1 MTAMKWRRG
10 FVCIYGMIFVTLLG
24 ACAPGPEDFIDDLS
38 GSQDE
43 REAAAQE
50 LLLAKEKAVGP
61 LLAALADPEKGQAQA
76 ALVEILVSLMMRVE
90 DARIATALTGLLDG
104 GSDADLK
111 ARIIRLVGMHRRTQ
125 LLDAVIK
132 GLSDPEAR
140 VRLQA
145 LIAID
150 SFAGKMHPEQEV
162 EIDLMARKL
171 LTDESLPVRREAM
184 IRVASQVD
192 ALLDKANQ
200 AALAARLAEAESLF
214 VAALEIDPSSQRAHY
229 RLARFMYDNDSAE
242 RGIDSLRAHG
252 LLLDVPL
259 LPQAP
264 ALDGRLDEAAWSHA
278 ARADGAYQFS
288 FSHTAATPSDH
299 ASHFFIGRTARSLWI
314 GFYGEDADP
323 QDLVAKVTPDM
334 QDEADSYEGGPVG
347 DASIWTDDIIELFI
361 DTNFDHSSYAHIGI
375 NSLGVTVDEWIARSR
390 QEAFESGDFSADFS
404 DEAWRANDALAVN
417 VGADHWSIEYR
428 IDFDDS
434 NIPAPAPGTIWGFN
448 LIRVY
453 RGEEYNQWVRTY
465 SGGHSPDDF
474 GVLLFQ

>member
-10 FVCIYGMIFVTLLG
+10 FVCTYGMILVNLLG
-24 ACAPGPEDFIDDLS
+24 ACAPGPEDLIDDLS

-61 LLAALADPEKGQAQA
+61 LLAALADPEKKQAQA

-90 DARIATALTGLLDG
+90 DARIAAALTGLLDG
-104 GSDADLK
+104 GSDADLR
-111 ARIIRLVGMHRRTQ
+111 ARLLRLVGMHRRTQ
-125 LLDAVIK
+125 LLDAVIE
-132 GLSDPEAR
+132 GLSDPSAS
-140 VRLQA
+140 VRLEA

-150 SFAGKMHPEQEV
+150 GFAGKRQPEQEAEV
-162 EIDLMARKL
+162 DLMARKL
-171 LTDESLPVRREAM
+171 LRDESLPVAREAM

-214 VAALEIDPSSQRAHY
+214 VAALEMDLSSQRAQY
-229 RLARFMYDNDSAE
+229 RLSRFIYDNDSE

-259 LPQAP
+259 LPQTP
-264 ALDGRLDEAAWSHA
+264 TLDGRLDDDVWSRA
-278 ARADGAYQFS
+278 ARADGTYQFS

-314 GFYGEDADP
+314 GFYGEDSEP

-334 QDEADSYEGGPVG
+334 QEIADNYEGGL
-347 DASIWTDDIIELFI
+347 S
-361 DTNFDHSSYAHIGI
+361 
-375 NSLGVTVDEWIARSR
+375 VT
-390 QEAFESGDFSADFS
+390 
-404 DEAWRANDALAVN
+404 
-417 VGADHWSIEYR
+417 
-428 IDFDDS
+428 
-434 NIPAPAPGTIWGFN
+434 
-448 LIRVY
+448 
-453 RGEEYNQWVRTY
+453 
-465 SGGHSPDDF
+465 
-474 GVLLFQ
+474 